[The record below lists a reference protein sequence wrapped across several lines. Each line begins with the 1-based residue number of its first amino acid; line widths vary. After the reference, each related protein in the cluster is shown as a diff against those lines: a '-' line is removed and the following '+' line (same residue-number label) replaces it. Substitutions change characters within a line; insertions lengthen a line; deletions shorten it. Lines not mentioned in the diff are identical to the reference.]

1 MMSMLAATVL
11 LLAAHG
17 SDKGWV
23 TRVRASVGSAASRS
37 VLSVRALTR
46 LPEGA
51 IVQVTVTPVRESYD
65 PAAGRIVPTRDG
77 ETPVSK
83 RVRVRN
89 GRIRIPFPV
98 GRPGMVEIQIR
109 FEPARQTPA
118 LRKNLKARVTYADVR
133 ERIILAN
140 PAAVRRD
147 ADRVSAW
154 IKRVRAAVEAHPE
167 GGRALVESLRKL
179 RRRPTEGVLAE
190 AASQRLVELIV
201 SYVLSLRPGVPAG
214 GRPSDIHRQLHPSRG
229 PKEESDG
236 AADPL
241 AALRSELE
249 RCDEILSREQTL
261 WHLKMIRALFEELA
275 AGRRRPSDLTKVA
288 ASLEKSPCGG
298 VDRAEVQSL
307 LDRYHAMA
315 EKVAEGESVEPEI
328 RKAVKRLDALEKIVR
343 GMGR

>member
-1 MMSMLAATVL
+1 MMSMLTATLL

-17 SDKGWV
+17 SDESWV
-23 TRVRASVGSAASRS
+23 TRVRTSASRS
-37 VLSVRALTR
+37 VLAVRASTR

-65 PAAGRIVPTRDG
+65 AAAGRIVPTRDG

-89 GRIRIPFPV
+89 GRIRIPFAV

-118 LRKNLKARVTYADVR
+118 LRKNLRARVTYADVR
-133 ERIILAN
+133 EQIILAK

-147 ADRVSAW
+147 ADRVSVW

-167 GGRALVESLRKL
+167 GGRALMEALRKL
-179 RRRPTEGVLAE
+179 RRRPAEGVLTE
-190 AASQRLVELIV
+190 AASQRLIELIV

-214 GRPSDIHRQLHPSRG
+214 DIHRQLHSSRG

-236 AADPL
+236 V
-241 AALRSELE
+241 AALKSELA
-249 RCDEILSREQTL
+249 RCDEILSRERTL
-261 WHLKMIRALFEELA
+261 WHLKMIRALFEDLA
-275 AGRRRPSDLTKVA
+275 AGRRRLSGLTKIE
-288 ASLEKSPCGG
+288 AS

-307 LDRYHAMA
+307 IERYHVLAG
-315 EKVAEGESVEPEI
+315 KLAEGESVEPEI

-343 GMGR
+343 RLR